1 MKHNIKLSK
10 VRVFSFLLTQYNATA
25 NEWNYPVLANKL
37 REVLLKFKSMLPSTG
52 EGADDLVEVD
62 DDCIYL
68 LYTLLGIAQA
78 KNCDSLARTIMYNIS
93 LFYKT

>member
-10 VRVFSFLLTQYNATA
+10 VRVFSFLLTQYTSTA
-25 NEWNYPVLANKL
+25 NEWNYTFLANKL
-37 REVLLKFKSMLPSTG
+37 REIALKFKDMLPSTG
-52 EGADDLVEVD
+52 DGPDDLVEVE

-68 LYTLLGIAQA
+68 LYAVLGIAQA
-78 KNCDSLARTIMYNIS
+78 KNCDSLAKQITYDIS